1 MITET
6 LVALNEKGSSAVKQL
21 RKQRLMNGLPF
32 MINVR
37 ELGGIKCFLEYSDGS
52 IVEVARS
59 AVESDFETI
68 RTLTT
73 IEASALRDRYQL
85 C

>member
-1 MITET
+1 MAVET
-6 LVALNEKGSSAVKQL
+6 LVSLNEKGSSAVKQL
-21 RKQRLMNGLPF
+21 RKQRLINGLPF

-37 ELGGIKCFLEYSDGS
+37 ELEGTKCFLEYPDGS
-52 IVEVARS
+52 IIEVARS
-59 AVESDFETI
+59 ASGSDFETI

-85 C
+85 R